1 MGLVTAYYYRPID
14 ESVNSQGISA
24 RVLAPNDRAEFS
36 YEHDIGERQLSVGEI
51 KLEIYLILRED
62 LDMYIEN
69 IPAEDTDMFAR
80 ARTLEGMRIT
90 VEQNEQ
96 VLPDNAVIKGLP
108 GDDWIVV

>member
-1 MGLVTAYYYRPID
+1 MGIVTAYYYRPID
-14 ESVNSQGISA
+14 ET
-24 RVLAPNDRAEFS
+24 EFP
-36 YEHDIGERQLSVGEI
+36 YEHDIGERQLSVGDI
-51 KLEIYLILRED
+51 KVEIYLILRED

-90 VEQNEQ
+90 VEYNEQ

-108 GDDWIVV
+108 GDDWIVVG